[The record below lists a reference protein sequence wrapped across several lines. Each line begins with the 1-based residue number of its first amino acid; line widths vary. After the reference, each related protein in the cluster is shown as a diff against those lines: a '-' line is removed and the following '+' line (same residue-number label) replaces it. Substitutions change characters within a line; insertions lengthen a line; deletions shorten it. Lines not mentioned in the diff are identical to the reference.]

1 MEIGST
7 LREARVSQDIDVA
20 DVESFTKIRAKF
32 LRSLENEEWGMVG
45 DDTLVKSFLR
55 TYAEYLKL
63 DPRPL
68 VEEFALR
75 RHSDEAYS
83 APIAPLG
90 SRRPSEPAGS
100 NTPAA
105 RIALGLS
112 LLAVAALL
120 IWLGGSN

>member
-55 TYAEYLKL
+55 TYAEYLNL

-68 VEEFALR
+68 VEEFSLR
-75 RHSDEAYS
+75 RHSDEAYN

-90 SRRPSEPAGS
+90 SRRPTAQSGANS
-100 NTPAA
+100 PAA
-105 RIALGLS
+105 RIALGFA
-112 LLAVAALL
+112 LLAIAALL
-120 IWLGGSN
+120 LWLGGGN